1 MPRQT
6 QSRHDWSM
14 NTVSFARQALL
25 ICTLSTAA
33 GSAFGATVTLN
44 SSAAE
49 TINSS
54 ASATQNID
62 PNPEWAAAIS
72 GSSWVSNT
80 QSGSPT
86 DPGYVSPV
94 NGTDVVFFDTF
105 TINGTPT
112 SGSVQVMADDTAAVF
127 LNGTNL
133 MPLASTVNNTY
144 HVCSDFTV
152 GCSAATMAT
161 ITFPS
166 SMLHSGANTL
176 SFSVV
181 QFAQVSFGLDYS
193 GTVNYTP
200 SATATPEPATF
211 ALLGLPLITLGLI
224 GRKRQAA

>member
-1 MPRQT
+1 MY
-6 QSRHDWSM
+6 
-14 NTVSFARQALL
+14 TVTFARRALL
-25 ICTLSTAA
+25 ICTLSTVA

-44 SSAAE
+44 SSAVE
-49 TINSS
+49 TTNSS

-62 PNPEWAAAIS
+62 PNPLWAAAIN

-80 QSGSPT
+80 QSGNPT

-112 SGSVQVMADDTAAVF
+112 SGSVQVLADDTAAVF

-133 MPLASTVNNTY
+133 MPLATTVNNTY

-152 GCSAATMAT
+152 GCTAATMAT

-166 SMLHSGANTL
+166 SMLHSGVNIL

-200 SATATPEPATF
+200 SATPTPEPATF
-211 ALLGLPLITLGLI
+211 ALLGLPLVALGLI